1 MRGEEA
7 EEAGEADRGQA
18 TWALWMAES
27 WDFIC
32 GAVGTAG
39 RIKQVR
45 DFICLKLIKDFLIG

>member
-1 MRGEEA
+1 MCGWEE
-7 EEAGEADRGQA
+7 EDNDLFTVRLE
-18 TWALWMAES
+18 ES

-32 GAVGTAG
+32 GVVGTAG